1 MLHIVI
7 LNSELYDSDIL
18 LLEKLLDIIKKSI
31 IKKKLTDNK
40 IIKQA
45 RLDID
50 KINKN
55 LNKLKT

>member
-1 MLHIVI
+1 M
-7 LNSELYDSDIL
+7 L

-31 IKKKLTDNK
+31 IKKKLTNNK

-50 KINKN
+50 KINEN
-55 LNKLKT
+55 PNKLKT